1 MKKKIFSALLLVVF
15 AFAATSTVVSC
26 KDYEDDI
33 NANANDIKS
42 LKDQYS
48 TLQGALTAA
57 QSAAQA
63 ADAAAKAAQKTADDA
78 VKAADS
84 ADKAAQAADEV
95 AKAAK
100 ALAEAAATAEKV
112 NQIEKA
118 LGDLE
123 KLMTGKVSQEDY
135 DKAMAKLAGDID
147 GIDQKLNE
155 LTKGLLSEEDVKKI
169 SDAAAQKAGEEA
181 VAAVTSNLQSQLD
194 VLNAFKKSIDDMKLP
209 ELIAELRSTFEKYEG
224 NFEKIEKR
232 LAELEK
238 LPETVEANR
247 KNIET
252 LQGTV
257 STIQE
262 TLDKKAN
269 SADVTT
275 EIAAAIEGLKGIME
289 TADNAINTNLGL
301 LTTRVETLEKFFANY
316 SDEGAGV
323 DLKAIVDRLNKI
335 DQSLAGQTTTNEGV
349 SNSVKAING
358 ALEVL
363 NAYISRSL
371 TSIVLAPDF
380 YWGGIE
386 AIEAAQVC
394 YDVWGIDNAE
404 DKKFDPKKVG
414 SFEWWKLTNPF
425 GDKKDEDK
433 NTYTPAIIATYHVN
447 PGTFDVSKV
456 KAWNVIYADK
466 RAYTRG
472 SVTLDPKVEAVTQS
486 GDSAFVQI
494 SLNYNAIKGG
504 FNINNAPI
512 EPKKKDISD
521 FVPGEVTVLAVQ
533 AIMGTDEAGKDSTVT
548 SDYAAVAPAI
558 IGGFEIADIGVDL
571 EANPSYN
578 EESELDPDD
587 CDYSGN
593 LFKLTNRVHIYETM
607 KDAVESPYTHA
618 LVWNDA
624 EGIDLNDFIKVHAYH
639 SLTLSLEQ
647 MLAEGETNAME
658 IELTPKELERYG
670 LSLKY
675 TALSYVTGGQATE
688 QTSTHS
694 VLNGSV
700 ITPKSIGEG
709 FNMSSLGREPLIRV
723 ELINKDGN
731 TIRVGYVKFRIV
743 KEAQHNTVQEF
754 ELIKDKKFFWN
765 CLGGQIKTTWTEVE
779 EKILYAVGE
788 QGIGKDD
795 FESQYGLVVDKDGN
809 TESIQSTTEVTAQ
822 IFVKDAKGKY
832 VPAEYYFGA
841 DSLGVIKYNNVADP
855 NGDHTGY
862 FTWTFEES
870 NMQAALQKYK
880 VGKDKEGNDVWVKD
894 EGQFADSKTL
904 DVAVKLTNGSND
916 VYVTFNA
923 TIEKLKAQINHMK
936 NHWYAKDS
944 KEIGDY
950 EVHMNVDP
958 AYQTAAVIS
967 HFESDLKMVFAGQ
980 DLTQAGND
988 PSVHAYTFKN
998 TITKKD
1004 VTPDGKELTKSIYGK
1019 NKVTTYLRFVVT
1031 TTAAKK
1037 QDGSDMAL
1045 TEKNGVAVADTR
1057 KGQSGKVYLL
1067 IAPDDKTLSAY
1078 EYNAKDKKAVGAAQE
1093 VMKLNGTKLVLQETA
1108 YAKDMLNVASH
1119 SDLANSL
1126 LVNIGLRADFSACPI
1141 EILPE
1146 IIVPVKVL
1154 RPLDAV
1160 GDNTY
1165 AFTDAKTDGN
1175 ILKVAELLKKG
1186 FKDWRKEWIVD
1197 ATHNFYTYYD
1207 VKTVK
1212 VDLDNMTT
1220 DLQGKDI
1227 NKDKLKDVAPET
1239 FKFFSTATS
1248 GGSFNVATTSDGKP
1262 VTNKDFGIIKYDN
1275 VNNTTHPFK
1284 VKIPLTVGYYW
1295 GDVVTYVTISVAK
1308 SKEN

>member
-42 LKDQYS
+42 LKDQYA
-48 TLQGALTAA
+48 TLQGALQSA

-63 ADAAAKAAQKTADDA
+63 ADAAAKAAQQTANDA

-84 ADKAAQAADEV
+84 ADKAAKAADEV

-209 ELIAELRSTFEKYEG
+209 ELIAELRATFEKYEG

-257 STIQE
+257 AKIQE

-349 SNSVKAING
+349 SSSVKAING

-371 TSIVLAPDF
+371 TSLVLAPDF

-386 AIEAAQVC
+386 AIEAAHLI
-394 YDVWGIDNAE
+394 YDIWGIDNKCEAKNFGKPNYFE
-404 DKKFDPKKVG
+404 TWKK
-414 SFEWWKLTNPF
+414 TNPY
-425 GDKKDEDK
+425 GDGKKEEE
-433 NTYTPAIIATYHVN
+433 NTNTPNIIATYHVN
-447 PGTFDVSKV
+447 PGTFDITKV
-456 KAWNVIYADK
+456 QGWNVIYADK
-466 RAYTRG
+466 RNYTRA
-472 SVTLDPKVEAVTQS
+472 SVKLDPKVEAVAQS

-494 SLNYNAIKGG
+494 ALNYDAIKGG
-504 FNINNAPI
+504 IKFFN
-512 EPKKKDISD
+512 EEGDVDIRVNSSTI
-521 FVPGEVTVLAVQ
+521 TVLAVQ
-533 AIMGTDEAGKDSTVT
+533 AIVGKDAAGKDSTIT
-548 SDYAAVAPAI
+548 SDYAAIAPATVLN
-558 IGGFEIADIGVDL
+558 FDLADLGEDT
-571 EANPSYN
+571 ENPSYN
-578 EESELDPDD
+578 EDSELLPED
-587 CDYSGN
+587 CNFSGN
-593 LFKLTNRVHIYETM
+593 IAEETKRVHIYNTM

-624 EGIDLNDFIKVHAYH
+624 DGIDLNDFIKVHANH
-639 SLTLSLEQ
+639 LLTLNPEQLEQ
-647 MLAEGETNAME
+647 DIENGAAEE
-658 IELTPKELERYG
+658 IELTPREMEHYG
-670 LSLKY
+670 LKLKY
-675 TALSYVTGGQATE
+675 TAISYLAGGEKTE

-700 ITPKSIGEG
+700 ITAKALSAGKQ
-709 FNMSSLGREPLIRV
+709 SLASVGREPLIRV
-723 ELINKDGN
+723 ELINKNGA
-731 TIRVGYVKFRIV
+731 TISVGYVKFQIV
-743 KEAQHNTVQEF
+743 KEASHNTQQEF
-754 ELIKDKKFFWN
+754 SLVDGKKFFWN
-765 CLGGQIKTTWTEVE
+765 CDGGMVRTTWTEVE
-779 EKILYAVGE
+779 TQILEAIGE
-788 QGIGKDD
+788 NGISKAD
-795 FESQYGLVVDKDGN
+795 FEASYKLVTDANGGTTAIPN
-809 TESIQSTTEVTAQ
+809 TGEVNAQ
-822 IFVKDAKGKY
+822 IFVKNAKGEY
-832 VPAEYYFGA
+832 VPAEFYHDA
-841 DSLGVIKYNNVADP
+841 DSLGTITYGNETNGQ
-855 NGDHTGY
+855 GDHTGY
-862 FTWTFEES
+862 FIWNIDAD
-870 NMQAALQKYK
+870 NMEAALQKYK
-880 VGKDKEGNDVWVKD
+880 VGKVDGKDAWVPD
-894 EGQFADSKTL
+894 EGQFENSRTL
-904 DVAVKLTNGSND
+904 DVAVKLTNGAND

-923 TIEKLKAQINHMK
+923 TIEKLIAQINHMK
-936 NHWYAKDS
+936 NHWYVKDS
-944 KEIGDY
+944 KELGDY
-950 EVHMNVDP
+950 EIHMNVDP

-967 HFESDLKMVFAGQ
+967 HFESDLKVVFAGQ
-980 DLTQAGND
+980 DLTKAGGD
-988 PSVHAYTFKN
+988 PSVNAYTFKN
-998 TITKKD
+998 TITKND
-1004 VTPDGKELTKSIYGK
+1004 VTPDGQELTKSIYGTG
-1019 NKVTTYLRFVVT
+1019 KVNTSLRFVVT
-1031 TTAAKK
+1031 TAAAKN
-1037 QDGSDMAL
+1037 DNGSDKPL
-1045 TEKNGVAVADTR
+1045 TDKNGVAVADTR
-1057 KGQSGKVYLL
+1057 NGQSGKVYLL
-1067 IAPDDKTLSAY
+1067 IAPDNKTLSAY
-1078 EYNAKDKKAVGAAQE
+1078 EYNVKDKKAVGAAQE
-1093 VMKLNGTKLVLQETA
+1093 IMKLNGTKLVLQETA
-1108 YAKDMLNVASH
+1108 YAKDMLNIASH
-1119 SDLANSL
+1119 NDLAKSL
-1126 LVNIGLRADFSACPI
+1126 LINIGLRAEFSACPI

-1154 RPLDAV
+1154 RPLDAK
-1160 GDNTY
+1160 GDNSY
-1165 AFTDAKTDGN
+1165 SFTDAKTDGN
-1175 ILKVAELLKKG
+1175 VLKVAQLLKDG
-1186 FKDWRKEWIVD
+1186 FVDWRDEWLVD
-1197 ATHNFYTYYD
+1197 KTHDFYTYYD
-1207 VKTVK
+1207 VKKVT
-1212 VDLDNMTT
+1212 VDLANMTT

-1239 FKFFSTATS
+1239 FKFFTTATS
-1248 GGSFNVATTSDGKP
+1248 GGKAVVGSYTEGKTTH
-1262 VTNKDFGIIKYDN
+1262 NIEKDFGVIKYDN

-1284 VKIPLTVGYYW
+1284 VKIPLIVGYYW
-1295 GDVVTYVTISVAK
+1295 GDVVTDVTITVAK
-1308 SKEN
+1308 SKDN

>member
-63 ADAAAKAAQKTADDA
+63 ADAAAKAAQQTANDA

-95 AKAAK
+95 ARAAK

-209 ELIAELRSTFEKYEG
+209 ELIAELRATFEKYEG

-238 LPETVEANR
+238 LPETVEANA
-247 KNIET
+247 KNIKTLQETVQTINET
-252 LQGTV
+252 LA
-257 STIQE
+257 
-262 TLDKKAN
+262 KKAN

-275 EIAAAIEGLKGIME
+275 EIATAIEGLKGIME
-289 TADNAINTNLGL
+289 TADGAINTNLGL
-301 LTTRVETLEKFFANY
+301 LTTRVETLEKFFENY

-349 SNSVKAING
+349 SSSVKAING

-371 TSIVLAPDF
+371 TSLVLAPDF

-386 AIEAAQVC
+386 AIEAAQLL
-394 YDVWGIDNAE
+394 YDVYGIKQKCELKNFGKDSYWETWEN
-404 DKKFDPKKVG
+404 K
-414 SFEWWKLTNPF
+414 NPY
-425 GDKKDEDK
+425 GDGKEEDK
-433 NTYTPAIIATYHVN
+433 NTYTPAVVATYHVN

-456 KAWNVIYADK
+456 KEWNVIYADK

-472 SVTLDPKVEAVTQS
+472 SVTLDPKVAGVTQS

-494 SLNYNAIKGG
+494 SLNYDAIKGG
-504 FNINNAPI
+504 YNYKNDNQKMSFMA
-512 EPKKKDISD
+512 SD
-521 FVPGEVTVLAVQ
+521 YVTVLAVQ
-533 AIMGTDEAGKDSTVT
+533 AILGTDEAGKDSTIT

-558 IGGFEIADIGVDL
+558 IRNFALADDA
-571 EANPSYN
+571 EHASYS
-578 EESELDPDD
+578 EESELDPED
-587 CDYSGN
+587 CDFSGN
-593 LFKLTNRVHIYETM
+593 WAGITKRVHIYETM
-607 KDAVESPYTHA
+607 KEAVQSNYTHE

-624 EGIDLNDFIKVHAYH
+624 EGIDLNDFIKVHANH
-639 SLTLSLEQ
+639 FLTLNPMQTWDDEES
-647 MLAEGETNAME
+647 AE
-658 IELTPKELERYG
+658 IELTPREMEHYG
-670 LSLKY
+670 LKLKY
-675 TALSYVTGGQATE
+675 TAIEYWAGGEKTE
-688 QTSTHS
+688 QTKTHS
-694 VLNGSV
+694 KLNGSV
-700 ITPKSIGEG
+700 ITPTSITGE
-709 FNMSSLGREPLIRV
+709 FNQSALGREPLIRV
-723 ELINKDGN
+723 ELINKDNN
-731 TIRVGYVKFRIV
+731 TISVGYVKFKIV
-743 KEAQHNTVQEF
+743 KEASHNTQDEF
-754 ELIKDKKFFWN
+754 ELIKGKKFFWN
-765 CLGGQIKTTWTEVE
+765 CKGGQVKTVWTEVE
-779 EKILYAVGE
+779 TQILTAIGE
-788 QGIGKDD
+788 SGIGKDD
-795 FESQYGLVVDKDGN
+795 FEAQYKLVTDANGG
-809 TESIQSTTEVTAQ
+809 TTSIQPDADVTAQ
-822 IFVKDAKGKY
+822 IFVKDAKGDY

-841 DSLGVIKYNNVADP
+841 DSLGVIKYNNVKDP

-862 FTWTFEES
+862 FTWTFDES
-870 NMQAALQKYK
+870 HMKAALQKYK
-880 VGKDKEGNDVWVKD
+880 VGKVAGKDAWVED
-894 EGQFADSKTL
+894 AGQFEDSKTL

-923 TIEKLKAQINHMK
+923 TIEKLKAQINHLAEY
-936 NHWYAKDS
+936 WYVKDS
-944 KEIGDY
+944 KTLGDY

-958 AYQTAAVIS
+958 VAQENADIA
-967 HFESDLKMVFAGQ
+967 HFVSDLKTPFAGQ

-988 PSVHAYTFKN
+988 PKKHAYTFTN
-998 TITKKD
+998 TITKND
-1004 VTPDGKELTKSIYGK
+1004 VTPDGQELTKSIYGK
-1019 NKVTTYLRFVVT
+1019 NTVTTYLRFVVT
-1031 TTAAKK
+1031 TAAAKDK
-1037 QDGSDMAL
+1037 AL
-1045 TEKNGVAVADTR
+1045 TDKNGVAVADTR
-1057 KGQSGKVYLL
+1057 NGQSGKVYLL
-1067 IAPDDKTLSAY
+1067 IAPDDNTLSAY

-1093 VMKLNGTKLVLQETA
+1093 IMKLNGTKLVLQETA
-1108 YAKDMLNVASH
+1108 YAKDMLNIASH
-1119 SDLANSL
+1119 NDLAKSL
-1126 LVNIGLRADFSACPI
+1126 LVNIGLRAEFSACPI

-1154 RPLDAV
+1154 RPLDAK
-1160 GDNTY
+1160 GDNSHV
-1165 AFTDAKTDGN
+1165 FTDAVDNGN
-1175 ILKVAELLKKG
+1175 KLKIAELLAKG
-1186 FKDWRKEWIVD
+1186 FIDWRDDWKLNPD
-1197 ATHNFYTYYD
+1197 YYTYYQ
-1207 VKTVK
+1207 VKSVA
-1212 VDLDNMTT
+1212 VDLENMTT
-1220 DLQGKDI
+1220 NINGADI
-1227 NKDKLKDVAPET
+1227 SKDKLKEFAPET
-1239 FKFFSTATS
+1239 WAAFEAWD
-1248 GGSFNVATTSDGKP
+1248 ATTAGTAGDYVVGT
-1262 VTNKDFGIIKYDN
+1262 VNKKDIKKNFGIIYYGN
-1275 VNNTTHPFK
+1275 INNTTHEFK

-1295 GDVVTYVTISVAK
+1295 GDIKTDVTITVK
-1308 SKEN
+1308 QSKQN

>member
-63 ADAAAKAAQKTADDA
+63 ADAAAKSAQQTANDA
-78 VKAADS
+78 VKAAKS
-84 ADKAAQAADEV
+84 ADDAAKAADDV

-181 VAAVTSNLQSQLD
+181 VQAVTSNLQSQLD

-209 ELIAELRSTFEKYEG
+209 ELINELRATFEKYEG

-252 LQGTV
+252 LQGAV
-257 STIQE
+257 DKINE
-262 TLDKKAN
+262 TLTKKAN

-316 SDEGAGV
+316 TDEGAGV

-349 SNSVKAING
+349 SSSVKAING

-371 TSIVLAPDF
+371 TSLVLAPDF

-386 AIEAAQVC
+386 AIEAAQLF
-394 YDVWGIDNAE
+394 YDTWKL
-404 DKKFDPKKVG
+404 DKAHKPKEVG
-414 SFEWWKLTNPF
+414 SFETWKIDNKF
-425 GDKKDEDK
+425 NDGKKEEE
-433 NTYTPAIIATYHVN
+433 NLYNPAIVATYHVN

-466 RAYTRG
+466 RNYTRA
-472 SVTLDPKVEAVTQS
+472 SKTLDPKVEKVTQS

-494 SLNYNAIKGG
+494 SLNYDAIKGG
-504 FNINNAPI
+504 IKYKEDQQYVDNSEI
-512 EPKKKDISD
+512 
-521 FVPGEVTVLAVQ
+521 TVLAVQ
-533 AIMGTDEAGKDSTVT
+533 AIMGTDEAGKDSTIT
-548 SDYAAVAPAI
+548 SDYAAVAPAA
-558 IGGFEIADIGVDL
+558 IGRFDLADVGESD
-571 EANPSYN
+571 ENPSYN
-578 EESELDPDD
+578 KD
-587 CDYSGN
+587 CYLYPGN
-593 LFKLTNRVHIYETM
+593 CTLTNNLYDITKRVHIYDTM
-607 KDAVESPYTHA
+607 KDAVLNPYTHE

-624 EGIDLNDFIKVHAYH
+624 EGIDLNDFIKVHARH
-639 SLTLSLEQ
+639 TLYLNWEQ
-647 MLAEGETNAME
+647 YYEDDEYWRE
-658 IELTPKELERYG
+658 IELSPKEMEHYG
-670 LSLKY
+670 LSVKY

-723 ELINKDGN
+723 ELINKDGK
-731 TIRVGYVKFRIV
+731 TINVGYVKFRIV

-795 FESQYGLVVDKDGN
+795 FEAQYGLVVDEDGN

-822 IFVKDAKGKY
+822 IFVKDAEGKY

-862 FTWTFEES
+862 FTWTF
-870 NMQAALQKYK
+870 NKNHMQAALQKYK
-880 VGKDKEGNDVWVKD
+880 VDNNKWVKD
-894 EGQFADSKTL
+894 AGKFADSKTL
-904 DVAVKLTNGSND
+904 DVAVKLTNGTND

-923 TIEKLKAQINHMK
+923 TIEKLIAQINHDIEY
-936 NHWYAKDS
+936 WFVKDAAS
-944 KEIGDY
+944 QGDY
-950 EVHMNVDP
+950 EVHMNVDVP
-958 AYQTAAVIS
+958 YGKQQDGSDASVS
-967 HFESDLKMVFAGQ
+967 HFEMDMKVPFAGQ

-988 PSVHAYTFKN
+988 PTKHAYTFKN
-998 TITKKD
+998 TITDKD
-1004 VTPDGKELTKSIYGK
+1004 VTPNGKKLTESIYGK
-1019 NKVTTYLRFVVT
+1019 NKVTTYLRFVVKT
-1031 TTAAKK
+1031 
-1037 QDGSDMAL
+1037 QP
-1045 TEKNGVAVADTR
+1045 KNGKSIDATGKIKSGDLQVSDTR
-1057 KGQSGKVYLL
+1057 SGQSGATYLL
-1067 IAPDDKTLSAY
+1067 YTKNNDKDLYASIYNPDADGKPY
-1078 EYNAKDKKAVGAAQE
+1078 ENSQII
-1093 VMKLNGTKLVLQETA
+1093 MKIDGTKLILQETD
-1108 YAKDMLNVASH
+1108 YAKDLLNVASH
-1119 SDLANSL
+1119 TDLANTL
-1126 LVNIGLRADFSACPI
+1126 RVDIGLRAEFTACPI

-1146 IIVPVKVL
+1146 IIVPVKVI
-1154 RPLDAV
+1154 RPLDAK
-1160 GDNTY
+1160 GDNSHV
-1165 AFTDAKTDGN
+1165 FTDAVTAGN
-1175 ILKVAELLKKG
+1175 VLKVAELLKKG
-1186 FKDWRKEWIVD
+1186 FIDWRNKWEFLD
-1197 ATHNFYTYYD
+1197 ANRNYYKYYD
-1207 VKTVK
+1207 VKAPVK

-1220 DLQGKDI
+1220 NMNGNDI
-1227 NKDKLKDVAPET
+1227 NKDLMKDVAPET
-1239 FKFFSTATS
+1239 FSYFKTATT
-1248 GGSFNVATTSDGKP
+1248 GGKAVVGTYKGTDGKDKN
-1262 VTNKDFGIIKYDN
+1262 VEMDFGIIRFDN
-1275 VNNTTHPFK
+1275 VNNVAHEFK
-1284 VKIPLTVGYYW
+1284 VKIPLIVSYYW
-1295 GDVVTYVTISVAK
+1295 GDIVTDVTITV
-1308 SKEN
+1308 NPTTGGNTN

>member
-57 QSAAQA
+57 QSAAQS

-181 VAAVTSNLQSQLD
+181 VQAVTSNLQSQLD

-209 ELIAELRSTFEKYEG
+209 ELIAELRATFEKYEG

-252 LQGTV
+252 LQGAV
-257 STIQE
+257 DKINE
-262 TLDKKAN
+262 TLTKKAN

-316 SDEGAGV
+316 TDEGAGV

-349 SNSVKAING
+349 SSSVKAING

-371 TSIVLAPDF
+371 TSLVLAPDF

-386 AIEAAQVC
+386 SIEAAQLL
-394 YDVWGIDNAE
+394 YDVWGIKQKCELKNFGKDSYWE
-404 DKKFDPKKVG
+404 TWEKK
-414 SFEWWKLTNPF
+414 NPY
-425 GDKKDEDK
+425 GDGKEEDK
-433 NTYTPAIIATYHVN
+433 NTYTPAIVATYHVN

-466 RAYTRG
+466 RAYTRA
-472 SVTLDPKVEAVTQS
+472 SVTLDPKVEKVTQS

-494 SLNYNAIKGG
+494 SLNYDAIKGG
-504 FNINNAPI
+504 YSYKNGQNI
-512 EPKKKDISD
+512 DLSRLTSS
-521 FVPGEVTVLAVQ
+521 EVTVLAVQ
-533 AIMGTDEAGKDSTVT
+533 AIIGTNEAGKDSTVT

-558 IGGFEIADIGVDL
+558 IRDFALADDA
-571 EANPSYN
+571 EHASYS
-578 EESELDPDD
+578 EESELDPED
-587 CDYSGN
+587 CDFSGN
-593 LFKLTNRVHIYETM
+593 LYGITKRVHIYETM
-607 KDAVESPYTHA
+607 KEAVESNYTHE

-624 EGIDLNDFIKVHAYH
+624 EGINLNDFIKVHAKH
-639 SLTLSLEQ
+639 FLTLNRVQ
-647 MLAEGETNAME
+647 TITDVFTADE
-658 IELTPKELERYG
+658 IELTPREMEHYG

-675 TALSYVTGGQATE
+675 TAIEYWAGGEKTE
-688 QTSTHS
+688 QTKTHS
-694 VLNGSV
+694 KLNGSV
-700 ITPKSIGEG
+700 ITPTSITGD
-709 FNMSSLGREPLIRV
+709 FNQSALGREPLIRV

-731 TIRVGYVKFRIV
+731 TISVGYVKFKIV
-743 KEAQHNTVQEF
+743 KEAAHNTQQEF

-765 CLGGQIKTTWTEVE
+765 CLGGQVKTVWTEVE
-779 EKILYAVGE
+779 TQILTAIGE
-788 QGIGKDD
+788 SGIGKDD
-795 FESQYGLVVDKDGN
+795 FEAQYKLVTDANGG
-809 TESIQSTTEVTAQ
+809 TTSIQPDADVTAQ
-822 IFVKDAKGKY
+822 IFVKDAKGDY

-841 DSLGVIKYNNVADP
+841 DSLGVIKYNNVKDP

-862 FTWTFEES
+862 FTWTFDES
-870 NMQAALQKYK
+870 HMQAALQKYK
-880 VGKDKEGNDVWVKD
+880 VGKDEDGNDVWVKD
-894 EGQFADSKTL
+894 EGQFADSNTL

-1004 VTPDGKELTKSIYGK
+1004 VTPNGQELTKSIYGK

-1031 TTAAKK
+1031 TTAAKN

-1067 IAPDDKTLSAY
+1067 IAPDDNTLSAY

-1197 ATHNFYTYYD
+1197 ATHNFYDYYK

>member
-57 QSAAQA
+57 QSAAQS

-181 VAAVTSNLQSQLD
+181 VQAVTSNLQSQLD

-209 ELIAELRSTFEKYEG
+209 ELINELRSTFEKYEG

-262 TLDKKAN
+262 TLGKKAN

-301 LTTRVETLEKFFANY
+301 LTTRVETLEKFFENY
-316 SDEGAGV
+316 SDDGAGV

-349 SNSVKAING
+349 SSSVKAING

-371 TSIVLAPDF
+371 TSLVLAPDF

-386 AIEAAQVC
+386 AIEAAQLEYSVLKIK
-394 YDVWGIDNAE
+394 DDQSKVALNKLE
-404 DKKFDPKKVG
+404 LNKFEKWVSDDEK
-414 SFEWWKLTNPF
+414 N
-425 GDKKDEDK
+425 KKDEL
-433 NTYTPAIIATYHVN
+433 TRYTPAIVATYHVN

-466 RAYTRG
+466 RSYTRA
-472 SVTLDPKVEAVTQS
+472 SKTLDPKVEAVTQS

-494 SLNYNAIKGG
+494 SLNYDAIKGG
-504 FNINNAPI
+504 QKTPNDYYSVA
-512 EPKKKDISD
+512 S
-521 FVPGEVTVLAVQ
+521 EVTVLAVQ

-548 SDYAAVAPAI
+548 SDYAAVAPARI
-558 IGGFEIADIGVDL
+558 YNFDIADDA
-571 EANPSYN
+571 EHASYS
-578 EESELDPDD
+578 EESELVE
-587 CDYSGN
+587 CSFYSNIYGET
-593 LFKLTNRVHIYETM
+593 KRVHIYDTM
-607 KDAVESPYTHA
+607 EEAVKSPYTHG

-624 EGIDLNDFIKVHAYH
+624 EGIDLNDFIKIHARH
-639 SLTLSLEQ
+639 MLTLNGQQQYEDVQ
-647 MLAEGETNAME
+647 AGGWTE
-658 IELTPKELERYG
+658 IELTENEMKHYG
-670 LSLKY
+670 LKLKY
-675 TALSYVTGGQATE
+675 TAIPYITGGEKTE
-688 QTSTHS
+688 QTASHS
-694 VLNGSV
+694 VLSSSV
-700 ITPKSIGEG
+700 ITAKTLSGGQNMASI
-709 FNMSSLGREPLIRV
+709 GREPLVRV

-731 TIRVGYVKFRIV
+731 TISAGYVKFQIV
-743 KEAQHNTVQEF
+743 KEASHNTQQEF
-754 ELIKDKKFFWN
+754 SLIDGKKFFWN
-765 CLGGQIKTTWTEVE
+765 CKGGMIRTTWTEVE
-779 EKILYAVGE
+779 TKILEAIGE
-788 QGIGKDD
+788 QGISKSD
-795 FESQYGLVVDKDGN
+795 FEESYKLVTDAQGGKTDIIA
-809 TESIQSTTEVTAQ
+809 EKEVTAQ
-822 IFVKDAKGKY
+822 IFVKNEKGDY
-832 VPAEYYFGA
+832 VPAEYYFDA
-841 DSLGVIKYNNVADP
+841 DSLGTITYGNEVNP
-855 NGDHTGY
+855 QGDHTGY
-862 FTWTFEES
+862 FVWNFTEA

-880 VGKDKEGNDVWVKD
+880 VGKVDGKDAWVKD
-894 EGQFADSKTL
+894 EGQFADSNTL
-904 DVAVKLTNGSND
+904 DVAIKLTNGSND

-936 NHWYAKDS
+936 NHWYVKDS
-944 KEIGDY
+944 KELGDY
-950 EVHMNVDP
+950 EIHMNVDP

-967 HFESDLKMVFAGQ
+967 HFESDLKVVFAGQ
-980 DLTQAGND
+980 DLTKAGGD
-988 PSVHAYTFKN
+988 PSVNAYTFKN
-998 TITKKD
+998 TITKND
-1004 VTPDGKELTKSIYGK
+1004 VTPDGKELTKSIYDK
-1019 NKVTTYLRFVVT
+1019 NKVTTFLRFVVT
-1031 TTAAKK
+1031 TAAAKN
-1037 QDGSDMAL
+1037 DNGSDKPL
-1045 TEKNGVAVADTR
+1045 TDKNGVAVADTR
-1057 KGQSGKVYLL
+1057 NGQSGKVYLL
-1067 IAPDDKTLSAY
+1067 IAPDNKTLSAY
-1078 EYNAKDKKAVGAAQE
+1078 EYNVKDKKAVGAAQE
-1093 VMKLNGTKLVLQETA
+1093 IMKLNGTKLVLQETA
-1108 YAKDMLNVASH
+1108 YAKDMLNIASH
-1119 SDLANSL
+1119 NDLAKSL
-1126 LVNIGLRADFSACPI
+1126 LVNIGLRAEFSACPI

-1154 RPLDAV
+1154 RPLDAK
-1160 GDNTY
+1160 GDNSY
-1165 AFTDAKTDGN
+1165 SFTDAKTDGN
-1175 ILKVAELLKKG
+1175 VLKVAQLLKDG
-1186 FKDWRKEWIVD
+1186 FVDWRDEWLVD
-1197 ATHNFYTYYD
+1197 KTHDFYTYYD
-1207 VKTVK
+1207 VKKVT
-1212 VDLDNMTT
+1212 VDLANMTT

-1239 FKFFSTATS
+1239 FKFFTTATS
-1248 GGSFNVATTSDGKP
+1248 GGSAVVGSYKSGNNTVNI
-1262 VTNKDFGIIKYDN
+1262 NKDYGVIKYDN
-1275 VNNTTHPFK
+1275 INNTTHPFK
-1284 VKIPLTVGYYW
+1284 VKIPLIVGYYW
-1295 GDVVTYVTISVAK
+1295 GDVVTDVTITVAK
-1308 SKEN
+1308 SKDN

>member
-63 ADAAAKAAQKTADDA
+63 ADAAAKAAQQTANDA

-123 KLMTGKVSQEDY
+123 KLMTGKVSQEDFEAA
-135 DKAMAKLAGDID
+135 KSKLAGDID

-181 VAAVTSNLQSQLD
+181 VQAVTSNLQSQLD

-335 DQSLAGQTTTNEGV
+335 DQFLAGQTTTNEGV
-349 SNSVKAING
+349 SSSVKAING

-371 TSIVLAPDF
+371 TSLVLAPDF

-386 AIEAAQVC
+386 AIEAAQLF
-394 YDVWGIDNAE
+394 YDTWKI
-404 DKKFDPKKVG
+404 DKKLESNKVG
-414 SFEWWKLTNPF
+414 SFETWKIDNKF
-425 GDKKDEDK
+425 NDGKKEEE
-433 NTYTPAIIATYHVN
+433 NLYNPAIVATYHVN

-466 RAYTRG
+466 RNYTRA
-472 SVTLDPKVEAVTQS
+472 SKTLDPKVEAVTQS

-494 SLNYNAIKGG
+494 SLNYDAIKGG
-504 FNINNAPI
+504 IKYKEITENEYYYPDNSEI
-512 EPKKKDISD
+512 
-521 FVPGEVTVLAVQ
+521 TVLAVQ
-533 AIMGTDEAGKDSTVT
+533 AIMGTDEAGKDSTIT
-548 SDYAAVAPAI
+548 SDYAAVAPAA
-558 IGGFEIADIGVDL
+558 IGKFDLADVG
-571 EANPSYN
+571 ESEENPSYN
-578 EESELDPDD
+578 KD
-587 CDYSGN
+587 CSLSPYDCRLPSN
-593 LFKLTNRVHIYETM
+593 LMDITKRVHIYDTM
-607 KDAVESPYTHA
+607 KEAVESPYTHE

-624 EGIDLNDFIKVHAYH
+624 EGIDLNDFIKVHANH
-639 SLTLSLEQ
+639 TLYLNWNQYYEDDEYWS
-647 MLAEGETNAME
+647 E
-658 IELTPKELERYG
+658 IELSPRELKHYG
-670 LSLKY
+670 LSVKY

-688 QTSTHS
+688 QTATHS

-731 TIRVGYVKFRIV
+731 TINVGYVKFKIV

-795 FESQYGLVVDKDGN
+795 FESQYGLVVNKNGN
-809 TESIQSTTEVTAQ
+809 TASIQSTTEVTAQ
-822 IFVKDAKGKY
+822 IFVKDAEGKY

-841 DSLGVIKYNNVADP
+841 DSLGVIKYNNVKDP
-855 NGDHTGY
+855 NGDHTGF
-862 FTWTFEES
+862 FTWTFNKS
-870 NMQAALQKYK
+870 HMQAALQKYK
-880 VGKDKEGNDVWVKD
+880 VDNNKWVKD
-894 EGQFADSKTL
+894 AGKFADSKTL

-923 TIEKLKAQINHMK
+923 TIEKLKAQINHLAEY
-936 NHWYAKDS
+936 WYVKDS
-944 KEIGDY
+944 KTLGDY

-958 AYQTAAVIS
+958 VAQENADIA
-967 HFESDLKMVFAGQ
+967 HFVSDLKTPFAGQ

-988 PSVHAYTFKN
+988 PKKHAYTFTN
-998 TITKKD
+998 TITKND
-1004 VTPDGKELTKSIYGK
+1004 VTPDGQELTKSLYGK

-1031 TTAAKK
+1031 TAAAKDK
-1037 QDGSDMAL
+1037 AL
-1045 TEKNGVAVADTR
+1045 TDKNGVAVADTR
-1057 KGQSGKVYLL
+1057 NGQSGKVYLL
-1067 IAPDDKTLSAY
+1067 IAPDDNTLSAY

-1093 VMKLNGTKLVLQETA
+1093 IMKLNGTKLVLQETA

-1119 SDLANSL
+1119 NDLDKSL
-1126 LVNIGLRADFSACPI
+1126 LVNIGLRAVLSECPI

-1154 RPLDAV
+1154 RPLDAK
-1160 GDNTY
+1160 GDNSHV
-1165 AFTDAKTDGN
+1165 FTDAVDTGN
-1175 ILKVAELLKKG
+1175 KLKIAELLAKG
-1186 FKDWRKEWIVD
+1186 FIDWRDDWKLNPD
-1197 ATHNFYTYYD
+1197 YYTYYQ
-1207 VKTVK
+1207 VKSVA
-1212 VDLDNMTT
+1212 VDLENMTT
-1220 DLQGKDI
+1220 NINGADI
-1227 NKDKLKDVAPET
+1227 SKDKLKEFAPET
-1239 FKFFSTATS
+1239 WAAFEAWD
-1248 GGSFNVATTSDGKP
+1248 ATTAGTAGDYVVGT
-1262 VTNKDFGIIKYDN
+1262 VNKKDIKKNFGIIYYGN
-1275 VNNTTHPFK
+1275 INNTTHEFK

-1295 GDVVTYVTISVAK
+1295 GDIKTDVTITVK
-1308 SKEN
+1308 QSKQN